1 MSAPNGRLRQYLS
14 RHCSAATMERL
25 VDPILTDTAIE
36 ARAAAFRGQQWTGR
50 WIRAAGAFALV
61 KALALFG
68 WSRFWSI
75 REWPVDERRAVIRSM
90 AYAFVVTCAGVKLL
104 MLPPLLSY
112 PLSRYQELALY
123 LVPQA
128 FPIALPVGLL
138 LGLLYGFRSSV
149 ASLRSRILV
158 TVVAIA
164 CSVLSLVA
172 VAWVVPASNQAFR
185 VAALRD
191 SRIPKGLNELTLG
204 ELRSRIDVNGREGR
218 DVARISMTYHARLAL
233 AASPVVL
240 TAWAFLLI
248 GRLPNRGRWLFGIV
262 AIASCVAYASFE
274 GAGRMAV
281 FRETL
286 PPAAGAWL
294 PNSVFAAAIILL
306 GLRSA
311 LAEPRTTNANDSPTS
326 SP

>member
-1 MSAPNGRLRQYLS
+1 MSAPNSRLRQYLS
-14 RHCSAATMERL
+14 RHCSAATIERL

-36 ARAAAFRGQQWTGR
+36 VRAAAFRGQQWTGR

-68 WSRFWSI
+68 WTRFWSI
-75 REWPVDERRAVIRSM
+75 REWPVEERRAVTRSM

-104 MLPPLLSY
+104 MLPPLLRY

-128 FPIALPVGLL
+128 FPIALPIGLL

-149 ASLRSRILV
+149 PSLRSRILV

-164 CSVLSLVA
+164 CSVSSLVA
-172 VAWVVPASNQAFR
+172 LAWVVPASNQAFR

-204 ELRSRIDVNGREGR
+204 ELRKRIDAGRQRGG
-218 DVARISMTYHARLAL
+218 DVSPATMTYHSRWAL
-233 AASPVVL
+233 ATAPIVL

-248 GRLPNRGRWLFGIV
+248 GSLHTRRRWPLAIV
-262 AIASCVAYASFE
+262 AVASCVAYYALVD
-274 GAGRMAV
+274 GGRVAV
-281 FRETL
+281 LYKTL
-286 PPAAGAWL
+286 PPIAGAWL
-294 PNSVFAAAIILL
+294 PNAAFIAALVLL
-306 GLRSA
+306 TG
-311 LAEPRTTNANDSPTS
+311 RTTNARTTNGTLSV
-326 SP
+326 